1 MDADD
6 TTLAYEL
13 RVQLR
18 DIEPPV
24 WRELRV
30 SGDTTLAK
38 LHAVLQVALG
48 WENCHLY
55 MFQAGGAHYSE
66 PNEEWPVID
75 SATVTLEGIVAKAG
89 PSFTYEYDMG
99 DRWIHEIT
107 VSGPVEGAGDESPR
121 CTGGARACPPED
133 AGGPSRY
140 QEILEA
146 IADPDHEEHDELL
159 EWIGPDFNPEE
170 FDASV
175 VNSVLARMR

>member
-1 MDADD
+1 MSV
-6 TTLAYEL
+6 YEL

-18 DIEPPV
+18 EIEPLV

-30 SGDTTLAK
+30 SGDSTLAE
-38 LHAVLQVALG
+38 LHAVLQVAMG
-48 WENCHLY
+48 WENYHLY
-55 MFQAGGAHYSE
+55 MFKAGGEEYSE
-66 PNEEWPVID
+66 PNEEWPDVKD
-75 SATVTLEGIVAKAG
+75 SGAATLEDIVTKAS

-133 AGGPSRY
+133 AGGPWRY
-140 QEILEA
+140 LEILEA

-159 EWIGPDFNPEE
+159 DWVGLDFDPEE